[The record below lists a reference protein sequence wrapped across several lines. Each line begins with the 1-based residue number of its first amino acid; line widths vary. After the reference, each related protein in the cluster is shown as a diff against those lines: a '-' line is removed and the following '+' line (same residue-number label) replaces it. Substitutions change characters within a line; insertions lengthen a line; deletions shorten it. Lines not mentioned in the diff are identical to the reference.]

1 MKSYIEID
9 LKKIEE
15 NTIELTN
22 KIGKEKII
30 AVLKADA
37 YGLGY
42 KEVFKKLL
50 SLGIKYYAVGT
61 LEEAFE
67 LYDINKSVRIL
78 ILCPFENVDYEKIKN
93 TNIEI
98 TVTNED
104 SLKYLLKNNIK
115 NNIHIKFDT
124 GMNRLGFKK
133 ENIHL
138 IDKYVDKLNIVGI
151 FTHLSSVTTNEEYTL
166 KQIDIFNEYTK
177 KCSLKKHILN
187 SDGVSKYYK
196 DKNKVLDYVRVGI
209 YLFKNSISFYTK
221 VCNVYEFN
229 EKYYAVLNVGYLD
242 GYAKKFSNNA
252 RVYIK
257 NNYYNVT
264 DIDMY
269 YTVILADKNV
279 NIGDKVELFGKH
291 IEINEEY
298 MTGFSDKL
306 EKIYKGI

>member
-42 KEVFKKLL
+42 KEVFKKLI

-67 LYDINKSVRIL
+67 LYDINNSVRIL
-78 ILCPFENVDYEKIKN
+78 ILCPLENLDYEKIKN

-98 TVTNED
+98 TVTNEE
-104 SLKYLLKNNIK
+104 SLKYIVKHNIK
-115 NNIHIKFDT
+115 NKIHIKFDT

-133 ENIHL
+133 ENIYL
-138 IDKYVDKLNIVGI
+138 IDKYIDKLNIKGI
-151 FTHLSSVTTNEEYTL
+151 FTHLSSVTTNEKYTL

-177 KCSLKKHILN
+177 KYNLKKHILN

-221 VCNVYEFN
+221 VCHVYEIN
-229 EKYYAVLNVGYLD
+229 KKYYAVLNVGYLD

-252 RVYIK
+252 KVYIK
-257 NNYYNVT
+257 NKYYNV
-264 DIDMY
+264 IDVDMN
-269 YTVILADKNV
+269 YTVVLV
-279 NIGDKVELFGKH
+279 NENIKIGDKVELFGKH
-291 IEINEEY
+291 IEITEEY
-298 MTGFSDKL
+298 MTGFSVGL
-306 EKIYKGI
+306 EKKYK